1 MNIRKFIAPTA
12 RQALRNIRS
21 ELGDEAVI
29 LSNRKVGDGVEII
42 ALANG
47 EIDRITGSVTR
58 SNAHKPERKEQAAS
72 SQPAAP
78 EASNTADAS
87 ILGEI
92 KSMHGMLQQQL
103 AELSWNGV
111 QQRDPLAAGCCATC
125 STPVSA
131 RNWPASCWKD
141 CRPAKRRV
149 HRGSTRC

>member
-42 ALANG
+42 ALADG

-58 SNAHKPERKEQAAS
+58 SNAHKPERKEQAARS
-72 SQPAAP
+72 LPAAP
-78 EASNTADAS
+78 EGPKTTDAS

-92 KSMHGMLQQQL
+92 KSMHSLPSCHGTACNSAIRL
-103 AELSWNGV
+103 LS
-111 QQRDPLAAGCCATC
+111 DCCATC

-141 CRPAKRRV
+141 CRPAKRRGY
-149 HRGSTRC
+149 RGSTRY